1 MFQLKISAALVA
13 VLLLVTSAVYVYLT
27 GHIEQDIL
35 INEYDEITF
44 SSRAILNNK
53 RLAETSL
60 RLQAESLAREEQ
72 FNAQFHTFRQKVIQS
87 AYPNEQA
94 LLQNLSASPERQAF
108 WDYLTQWRSRRAA
121 PAAGYQEKNRNIL
134 STHQT
139 RSNPEEW
146 FANQPDLLLV
156 FLVLKEGVPPC
167 LVSYVDQKQN
177 KVVGCNY
184 PNLNQSLNDVARTKV
199 SAFDVNDWNSKDYAI
214 VITPILTG
222 DKQVAGMIVVG
233 YQVSN
238 ELVTKLSAP
247 LSDQQIVMVY
257 HKGTIYTDQAEAKS
271 ALTSSQMQLLLA
283 SNRDI
288 EPEGDDNV
296 SFKTAKSNQVYSL
309 EFGDEPQLF
318 TRVPWFGPE
327 ERPNS
332 DTALFIVSPLT
343 EANLPLSRTQN
354 TLPLMGLFS
363 LVGAL
368 VVCLLLLQR
377 FAKPFEEIEAG
388 IREVLQGNK
397 DYTFQVS
404 RGQSVHQDLCAGLN
418 QMSAFLQGKSNSD
431 DENSEEGWD
440 RLMVDLEPERPSLYG
455 LQAVGAP
462 SLAKPAA
469 TSDSPAASS
478 SDPEAEKMR
487 PLYEEYMNARTS
499 NGQHVDMDFDRFV
512 RRLKRN
518 EDSLKAKHG
527 CKSVEFSIA
536 VNDGKVVLKPKLN
549 YS

>member
-1 MFQLKISAALVA
+1 MRSRCFIDTKVRSMFQLKISAALVA

-318 TRVPWFGPE
+318 TRVPWFGPKSA
-327 ERPNS
+327 P
-332 DTALFIVSPLT
+332 TATPPSSSSAPSPK
-343 EANLPLSRTQN
+343 PI
-354 TLPLMGLFS
+354 
-363 LVGAL
+363 
-368 VVCLLLLQR
+368 CLL
-377 FAKPFEEIEAG
+377 AAPKTP
-388 IREVLQGNK
+388 
-397 DYTFQVS
+397 S
-404 RGQSVHQDLCAGLN
+404 RS
-418 QMSAFLQGKSNSD
+418 
-431 DENSEEGWD
+431 W
-440 RLMVDLEPERPSLYG
+440 
-455 LQAVGAP
+455 
-462 SLAKPAA
+462 
-469 TSDSPAASS
+469 ASS
-478 SDPEAEKMR
+478 RSSAR
-487 PLYEEYMNARTS
+487 SSSACCSCNASQNPLRRSKRASAKSCKATKTTPSKSRADNPFTKTSARAST
-499 NGQHVDMDFDRFV
+499 
-512 RRLKRN
+512 K
-518 EDSLKAKHG
+518 
-527 CKSVEFSIA
+527 
-536 VNDGKVVLKPKLN
+536 
-549 YS
+549 